1 MTETQ
6 VKNLKLGIE
15 PIDARTI
22 LLVES
27 AFNWMNDN
35 TTLVIDYN
43 DDDTLATLTPNMK
56 LFVIKYI
63 DIMNLSAGV
72 TSESIEGLS
81 QSYDTSSKSNL
92 LWQYANELLGNYMK
106 SQMSFTCS
114 KSRWKRWR

>member
-1 MTETQ
+1 MTDKQ
-6 VKNLKLGIE
+6 VENLKLGIE

-27 AFNWMNDN
+27 AFNWINDN

-43 DDDTLATLTPNMK
+43 DDQALTKLTPNVK
-56 LFVIKYI
+56 LFVVKYV
-63 DIMNLSAGV
+63 DIMTLSTGV
-72 TSESIEGLS
+72 ASESIEGLS

-92 LWQYANELLGNYMK
+92 LWQYASELLGNYMK
-106 SQMSFTCS
+106 SQMSFTSS